1 MKLSTSHE
9 AANLLHYS
17 SRIFQLLDSK
27 SSAQGRSIQN
37 SELTYQL
44 LRAMRRRG
52 GEWSL
57 EEGLK
62 ECTTY
67 PQDEVLAEIDRLSP
81 TGGLRLMYKEG
92 GIMHSVFLKQH
103 EYPLVHRIARLS
115 TIELRTASL
124 PR

>member
-1 MKLSTSHE
+1 MKHRTFFIIVAVSFNFWI
-9 AANLLHYS
+9 A
-17 SRIFQLLDSK
+17 K
-27 SSAQGRSIQN
+27 SSAQCRSIQN
-37 SELTYQL
+37 SGLTYQL
-44 LRAMRRRG
+44 LRAMRRRA

-57 EEGLK
+57 EEILK

-92 GIMHSVFLKQH
+92 GIMHSVFQKQH